1 MGRLRC
7 QRIFGPFWSQ
17 KLPTLLTREYI
28 ENSSLSIELR
38 EAGRAKA
45 LKQLWQLSGQRLQRG
60 YGATPPPYH
69 RAGKQAGGR

>member
-7 QRIFGPFWSQ
+7 QRIFGQFWPQ

-38 EAGRAKA
+38 EAGRART
-45 LKQLWQLSGQRLQRG
+45 LKQFWQLLGS
-60 YGATPPPYH
+60 
-69 RAGKQAGGR
+69 KFF